1 MYNSYFG
8 FSVSPF
14 SVTPDPN
21 FFYTNPVYQ
30 EAYANLRYG
39 IESKKG
45 FIVITGEVGTGKT
58 TLLRKLMHNLEGTIH
73 TVFVFNTYLDF
84 TELLRVILYDLGLAP
99 EEPNKVTMLQE
110 LNDYLIAQLKQVH
123 IVSVLVDEAQNL
135 NDEALEGLRLLSN
148 LETDQEKLVQT
159 VLMGQPELQARLDR
173 PSLRQLKQRV
183 ALQCRLVPLKD
194 NEVSSYVDF
203 RLRAAGYKGK
213 DLFHPDA
220 FQQIAFYSNGIP
232 RLVNIICD
240 NALLCAYAQYRKIVS
255 PDMIKEVARDLRLGS
270 EAQLAQ
276 AETTPS
282 FVAKTEPQTPIR
294 EAANDVPQ
302 HKVRR
307 IIRVGVETCLTL
319 LVLVAVASLIDPHN
333 FLSNAGKGLE
343 VAKHN
348 LNQWLLFII
357 HQEAVPEKTSLA
369 ELQVL
374 RAAESGGPANRAN
387 VDSARARLDSAKAK
401 QEEIQQKKL
410 ETREAKSA
418 GRLDVNGWRL
428 SSGGCRKGP
437 IGVSGTARFS
447 VEPRGNDVL
456 VSEEFQG
463 DGNGYEVALSSSATF
478 PRLPPSASPNQRY
491 YDLNTRVEWKRD
503 GKAEF
508 STKGIDRVYVDE
520 NGSPARASL
529 IKISTDCGRS

>member
-84 TELLRVILYDLGLAP
+84 TELLRVILYDLGLAL

-110 LNDYLIAQLKQVH
+110 LNDYLIAQLKQAH

-135 NDEALEGLRLLSN
+135 SDEALEGLRLLSN
-148 LETDQEKLVQT
+148 LETDQEKLIQI

-194 NEVSSYVDF
+194 EEVGPYIDF

-213 DLFHPDA
+213 DLFYRDA
-220 FQQIAFYSNGIP
+220 LRQIAFYSNGIP

-240 NALLCAYAQYRKIVS
+240 NALLCAYARSQKTVS
-255 PDMIKEVARDLRLGS
+255 ADMIKEVARDLRLRS
-270 EAQLAQ
+270 EVQV
-276 AETTPS
+276 T
-282 FVAKTEPQTPIR
+282 KTEITPPVPVSETERERSIR
-294 EAANDVPQ
+294 KAANDVPHQ
-302 HKVRR
+302 NLRR
-307 IIRVGVETCLTL
+307 LERVGVATFLTIL
-319 LVLVAVASLIDPHN
+319 AFVAMASVINPLT
-333 FLSNAGKGLE
+333 FSSFAGRGLE

-348 LNQWLLFII
+348 LNQWVLLIT
-357 HQEAVPEKTSLA
+357 HQEAVAEK
-369 ELQVL
+369 
-374 RAAESGGPANRAN
+374 
-387 VDSARARLDSAKAK
+387 AKAEVK
-401 QEEIQQKKL
+401 FERMEQRVTIPHGSSIYKIAIDTYGANTALGMDLIKEFNPEIKNL
-410 ETREAKSA
+410 NRVSA
-418 GRLDVNGWRL
+418 GRDLLLPSLTRETLLRRQPDGSYSFIVASFRSLTGADEYAGRL
-428 SSGGCRKGP
+428 SNKGYQVTITP
-437 IGVSGTARFS
+437 RRVS
-447 VEPRGNDVL
+447 D
-456 VSEEFQG
+456 
-463 DGNGYEVALSSSATF
+463 
-478 PRLPPSASPNQRY
+478 
-491 YDLNTRVEWKRD
+491 DLMLHRVEID
-503 GKAEF
+503 GLKNLEQANQTWQTALMNEWLAF
-508 STKGIDRVYVDE
+508 AGNPDGTR
-520 NGSPARASL
+520 
-529 IKISTDCGRS
+529 